1 MACCRGKCVIL
12 QFVMTESKKSI
23 YQQAGEWGVPFG
35 LYLSCAAVASI
46 FADWFMPLQFLFL
59 ILLLGTPLVTY
70 YFQRRRFIQD
80 DGFTEYAG
88 LWMLGIMLFILG
100 TLICSLIV
108 FLVLQYIRPTYIVDQ
123 TQAAVDFYKNMPQL
137 KDSEMLEAVQFAI
150 DRKILPTPIEMV
162 TSMFWFVTFVGS
174 LLSALT
180 ALIAQRPLPN
190 KRRERKQ

>member
-1 MACCRGKCVIL
+1 
-12 QFVMTESKKSI
+12 MTDSKKSI

-35 LYLSCAAVASI
+35 LYLSCTAVTSI

-59 ILLLGTPLVTY
+59 ILLLGTPLVVY

-108 FLVLQYIRPTYIVDQ
+108 FLVLQYVRPTYIVDR
-123 TQAAVDFYKNMPQL
+123 TQAAVDFYNTLPQM

-162 TSMFWFVTFVGS
+162 TSMFWFVTFAGS

-180 ALIAQRPLPN
+180 ALIAQRPLPG
-190 KRRERKQ
+190 KRRDRRAAFCGRGREGDGAH